1 MTNTEI
7 RDIQELQ
14 CRGLGYRRIASIL
27 NLPINTVKSYCQR
40 HPVVEQPPVVVAGCK
55 NCGSDLGENA
65 VRYRKQFCCDQC
77 RMDWWKGHRR
87 LIQKNVV
94 HEKIC
99 ENCGAPFEVYGKPNQ
114 RFCSRIC
121 FHAYRRRAGER

>member
-1 MTNTEI
+1 MTNAEI

-55 NCGSDLGENA
+55 NCG
-65 VRYRKQFCCDQC
+65 
-77 RMDWWKGHRR
+77 
-87 LIQKNVV
+87 
-94 HEKIC
+94 
-99 ENCGAPFEVYGKPNQ
+99 APFEVYGKPNQ